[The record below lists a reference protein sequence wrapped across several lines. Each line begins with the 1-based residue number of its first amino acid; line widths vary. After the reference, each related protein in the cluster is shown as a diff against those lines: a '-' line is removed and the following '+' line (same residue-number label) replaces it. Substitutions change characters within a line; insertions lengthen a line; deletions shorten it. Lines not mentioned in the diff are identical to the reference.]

1 MKENMKYLIGLLIAI
16 VVIIFII
23 IKLLTGGG
31 GGVVQKPAPLSDY
44 ADTDTT
50 MRYTVQN
57 PTQATETHREI
68 QITVG
73 QDSSEIVIYKGY
85 NGSVLSRKTYPMTE
99 AAYRDFLRGLM
110 ISGDYT
116 NGNPDKALRDESG
129 YCAAGDRFV
138 YEIVDGS
145 GDVKQHFWS
154 TSCGEKTFRGNIPI
168 VQSMFQQQIPDYDT
182 LTENIIL

>member
-1 MKENMKYLIGLLIAI
+1 MKYLIGLLVTI

-31 GGVVQKPAPLSDY
+31 GGVAQKPAPLSDY
-44 ADTDTT
+44 ADMDTT

-73 QDSSEIVIYKGY
+73 RDSSEIIIYKGY
-85 NGSVLSRKTYPMTE
+85 NSDVLTRKTYPMTE
-99 AAYRDFLRGLM
+99 AAYSDFLRGLM
-110 ISGDYT
+110 ISGGYT
-116 NGNPDKALRDESG
+116 DGNPDKSLSDESG
-129 YCAAGDRFV
+129 YCSTGDRYV
-138 YEIVDGS
+138 YEVVDGS

-154 TSCGEKTFRGNIPI
+154 TSCGEKTFRGNVPV
-168 VQSMFQQQIPDYDT
+168 VQEMFQAQIPDYDT
-182 LTENIIL
+182 MTDDIIL